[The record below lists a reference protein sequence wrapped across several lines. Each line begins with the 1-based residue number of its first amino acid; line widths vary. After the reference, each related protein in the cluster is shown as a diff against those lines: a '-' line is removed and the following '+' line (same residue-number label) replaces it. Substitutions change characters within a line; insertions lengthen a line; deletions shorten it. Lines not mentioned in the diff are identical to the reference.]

1 MSKNK
6 LFKSLNILNMSN
18 KSNIK
23 PRNDIRINTFN
34 NTGHLNNNGNINIYK
49 LNQMKPGYKQLYKDI
64 ITKKINSDIG
74 IKIKKIEKPKRKGN
88 KLDYKLNSFLDIAA
102 VNKDSQILFQFNKLK
117 FKILKNKHH
126 SYFSV
131 NKSVNSKIEDLEIKD
146 SQDISFLA
154 YNGLKK
160 NPKKLHKNQYIKRNN
175 NIKNINIT
183 DINSIKPILNKYLN
197 SDIDTNTNMNS
208 TEIEKKVIED
218 NNTKKYEN
226 DGNNLISENSKL
238 KKELEYS
245 NNQLKRYKKY
255 QELYLNLLKR
265 VKSEKNLIKTLNL
278 NDERNIKE
286 SYINELIDRG
296 KEINT
301 ILNENNILE
310 NNIKDMLYKLE

>member
-1 MSKNK
+1 
-6 LFKSLNILNMSN
+6 
-18 KSNIK
+18 
-23 PRNDIRINTFN
+23 
-34 NTGHLNNNGNINIYK
+34 
-49 LNQMKPGYKQLYKDI
+49 
-64 ITKKINSDIG
+64 
-74 IKIKKIEKPKRKGN
+74 
-88 KLDYKLNSFLDIAA
+88 
-102 VNKDSQILFQFNKLK
+102 
-117 FKILKNKHH
+117 
-126 SYFSV
+126 
-131 NKSVNSKIEDLEIKD
+131 
-146 SQDISFLA
+146 
-154 YNGLKK
+154 
-160 NPKKLHKNQYIKRNN
+160 
-175 NIKNINIT
+175 
-183 DINSIKPILNKYLN
+183 
-197 SDIDTNTNMNS
+197 MNS

>member
-6 LFKSLNILNMSN
+6 ILKTLNILNLPN
-18 KSNIK
+18 RSNIK

-34 NTGHLNNNGNINIYK
+34 NTNHLCNKRSINIYK

-64 ITKKINSDIG
+64 ITKKVNSDMEL
-74 IKIKKIEKPKRKGN
+74 KIKKVEKPIKKRN
-88 KLDYKLNSFLDIAA
+88 NLDYKLNSFLDISA
-102 VNKDSQILFQFNKLK
+102 VNKDSKILFQFNKLK
-117 FKILKNKHH
+117 FKILKNKNH

-131 NKSVNSKIEDLEIKD
+131 NKSVHKKLEDIQIRDSEDNSFIDCNC
-146 SQDISFLA
+146 F
-154 YNGLKK
+154 KK
-160 NPKKLHKNQYIKRNN
+160 NPSNAIKKQYIKKIRINN
-175 NIKNINIT
+175 PNIT

-197 SDIDTNTNMNS
+197 NDIEDENAN
-208 TEIEKKVIED
+208 EIEKKGVED
-218 NNTKKYEN
+218 YNLKKYEKN
-226 DGNNLISENSKL
+226 GNNLIKENTKL

-245 NNQLKRYKKY
+245 NNQLERYKKY
-255 QELYLNLLKR
+255 QTLYINLLKR
-265 VKSEKNLIKTLNL
+265 VKSEKHLIKTMSLN
-278 NDERNIKE
+278 EEKNIKE

>member
-6 LFKSLNILNMSN
+6 ILKTLNILNLPN
-18 KSNIK
+18 RSNIK

-34 NTGHLNNNGNINIYK
+34 NTNHLCNKKNINIYK

-64 ITKKINSDIG
+64 ITKKVNSDMEL
-74 IKIKKIEKPKRKGN
+74 KIKKVEKPIKKRN
-88 KLDYKLNSFLDIAA
+88 NLDYKLNSFLDISA
-102 VNKDSQILFQFNKLK
+102 VNKDSKILFQFNKLK
-117 FKILKNKHH
+117 FKILKNKNH

-131 NKSVNSKIEDLEIKD
+131 NKSVHKKLEDIQIRDSEDNSFIDCNC
-146 SQDISFLA
+146 F
-154 YNGLKK
+154 KK
-160 NPKKLHKNQYIKRNN
+160 NPSNAIKKQYIKKIRINN
-175 NIKNINIT
+175 PNIT

-197 SDIDTNTNMNS
+197 NDIEDENAN
-208 TEIEKKVIED
+208 EIEKKGVED
-218 NNTKKYEN
+218 YNLKKYEKN
-226 DGNNLISENSKL
+226 GNNLITENTKL

-245 NNQLKRYKKY
+245 NNQLERYKKY
-255 QELYLNLLKR
+255 QTLYINLLKR
-265 VKSEKNLIKTLNL
+265 VKSEKHLIKTMSLN
-278 NDERNIKE
+278 EEKNIKE

>member
-1 MSKNK
+1 M
-6 LFKSLNILNMSN
+6 
-18 KSNIK
+18 
-23 PRNDIRINTFN
+23 
-34 NTGHLNNNGNINIYK
+34 
-49 LNQMKPGYKQLYKDI
+49 
-64 ITKKINSDIG
+64 
-74 IKIKKIEKPKRKGN
+74 
-88 KLDYKLNSFLDIAA
+88 
-102 VNKDSQILFQFNKLK
+102 
-117 FKILKNKHH
+117 
-126 SYFSV
+126 
-131 NKSVNSKIEDLEIKD
+131 
-146 SQDISFLA
+146 
-154 YNGLKK
+154 
-160 NPKKLHKNQYIKRNN
+160 
-175 NIKNINIT
+175 
-183 DINSIKPILNKYLN
+183 NKYLN
-197 SDIDTNTNMNS
+197 SDIDTNTNTNMNS
-208 TEIEKKVIED
+208 NEIEKKVIED